1 MSVFPG
7 PVNTIANAT
16 WMEPLTSVNA
26 QRPGKE
32 EPAAVSVTMEIANM
46 HSLVH
51 DLVAFPSQL

>member
-1 MSVFPG
+1 MFPG